1 VLGLVFNRAK
11 LPGKGNLYAGPVG
24 GWAVPHGGR
33 LQKVKDPVF
42 PVTTRET
49 KNGSS
54 SNKKAVSGDQDDRLA
69 KAT

>member
-1 VLGLVFNRAK
+1 
-11 LPGKGNLYAGPVG
+11 
-24 GWAVPHGGR
+24 
-33 LQKVKDPVF
+33 
-42 PVTTRET
+42 VTTRET